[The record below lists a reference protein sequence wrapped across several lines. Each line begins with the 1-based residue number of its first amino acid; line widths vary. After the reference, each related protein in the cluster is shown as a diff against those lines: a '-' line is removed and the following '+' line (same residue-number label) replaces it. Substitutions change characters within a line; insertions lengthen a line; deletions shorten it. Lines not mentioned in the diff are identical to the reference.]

1 MMFKQLH
8 VNMRISVCILF
19 FAFFAAT
26 ENSNSQSA
34 SAPPK
39 REFRGAWI
47 ATVINLDWPTS
58 PRSDPFT
65 QKLQL
70 MTMLD
75 SLKSVGI
82 NAVVFQ
88 VRCESDA
95 LYNSSIDPWS
105 YWLTGEQGRAPNPYY
120 DPLEFAVDQAHRRGM
135 ELHAW
140 FNPYRSDRE
149 VTGSGSYPK
158 APNHVTVLHPD
169 WNIQIGNIK
178 FLDPGLPQVRDY
190 ITTVVMDIVRR
201 YDVDGVHADD
211 YFYPYPPNQITN
223 QDDSTFIK
231 YPNGFTNRGD
241 WRRYNVNV
249 LIRSIHDS
257 IQIVKPHVKFGMSP
271 FGIWKN
277 GVPSGITGMDAYSTI
292 YCDATAWL
300 SQGWIDYLS
309 PQLYWPIG
317 GSQDYW
323 KLMPWWLS
331 QINGRHLYPGQAP
344 YRLSTW
350 GSSELPNQI
359 RANRSTVG
367 VGGSLFFRANN
378 GILDNLKGFADSL
391 RSNLYQYPS
400 LLPAMSWKDNVTPN
414 PPRNLR
420 YEYIVE
426 AGGAALKWDAPLAA
440 SDGDSASRYAIY
452 RFDHSSVLPSE
463 LDASKNIVSI
473 TGGALHVPKYIPSG
487 SGAYYLVT
495 ALDRNYNESGMSNV
509 VFVTAAAAPIL
520 ASPLSGTPDV
530 ADTVVLKWR
539 FSSLASSYRLQ
550 VGTDSS
556 FASGI
561 FTDVTLKDTL
571 KLVIGLQGQQVYFW
585 RVNAINAGGASP
597 YSLAWS
603 FRSAVPSTP
612 VLRVHENFA
621 ADIPWN
627 PTLRWDRATAV
638 LSYRIQVSKSPSFD
652 PVLADSAGITDT
664 SFALS
669 KLEAFTIYYWRVQ
682 ARNAYGNSQ
691 WSAAFKFRTVL
702 VMSVSATGNLPT
714 AYELSQNYPNPF
726 NPVTTIQFSIPTTAM
741 TTLRVYDLL
750 GREVRVL
757 VQEVLNAGVYK
768 VSFEGSSLTSGTYFY
783 VLTSGQNRIAKKM
796 VLLR

>member
-1 MMFKQLH
+1 
-8 VNMRISVCILF
+8 
-19 FAFFAAT
+19 
-26 ENSNSQSA
+26 
-34 SAPPK
+34 
-39 REFRGAWI
+39 
-47 ATVINLDWPTS
+47 
-58 PRSDPFT
+58 
-65 QKLQL
+65 
-70 MTMLD
+70 
-75 SLKSVGI
+75 
-82 NAVVFQ
+82 
-88 VRCESDA
+88 
-95 LYNSSIDPWS
+95 
-105 YWLTGEQGRAPNPYY
+105 
-120 DPLEFAVDQAHRRGM
+120 
-135 ELHAW
+135 
-140 FNPYRSDRE
+140 
-149 VTGSGSYPK
+149 
-158 APNHVTVLHPD
+158 
-169 WNIQIGNIK
+169 
-178 FLDPGLPQVRDY
+178 
-190 ITTVVMDIVRR
+190 
-201 YDVDGVHADD
+201 
-211 YFYPYPPNQITN
+211 
-223 QDDSTFIK
+223 
-231 YPNGFTNRGD
+231 
-241 WRRYNVNV
+241 
-249 LIRSIHDS
+249 
-257 IQIVKPHVKFGMSP
+257 
-271 FGIWKN
+271 
-277 GVPSGITGMDAYSTI
+277 
-292 YCDATAWL
+292 
-300 SQGWIDYLS
+300 
-309 PQLYWPIG
+309 
-317 GSQDYW
+317 
-323 KLMPWWLS
+323 
-331 QINGRHLYPGQAP
+331 
-344 YRLSTW
+344 
-350 GSSELPNQI
+350 
-359 RANRSTVG
+359 
-367 VGGSLFFRANN
+367 
-378 GILDNLKGFADSL
+378 
-391 RSNLYQYPS
+391 
-400 LLPAMSWKDNVTPN
+400 MSWKDNVTPN